1 MNLQKAICFV
11 LGLFSLFWFMGC
23 ENESPKRTAKETVKI
38 GVIYPFSGHSA
49 SSGKDLK
56 AAIELAAEI
65 INQSFDLS
73 IPLAGEKGLSA
84 HGNAAIEI
92 VFKDSQSD
100 ETKARQLVEE
110 LVQKENVTA
119 ILGCYNSSVTAA
131 ASEQAEVLKIPFL
144 NPESTSPILT
154 QRGLKWFFRTTPDDS
169 MFAQNFFAFFSD
181 LNKELNIELPKR
193 LILVY
198 ENRLWGTSV
207 ARAEK
212 KLAMK
217 HEYRIVEDIP
227 YDSKDKSYEAELN
240 NIKAALPGVILQS
253 SYADDA
259 VLLMKGYK
267 EKQINPVAILA
278 MNAGFISPSFLENLG
293 MDGEYVFSREVWA
306 LDIGRKKPLVA
317 TINNLFKERFDRN
330 MNGNSARAFT
340 GLIVLADAINR
351 SKTLEPESIREA
363 LLKTHIKSEQL
374 IMPWDGVV
382 FDPETG
388 QNTGGKGIIV
398 QIQKGE
404 YRTVWPRNLSENP
417 IIWPMPSWSERG
429 ERG

>member
-1 MNLQKAICFV
+1 MNLNKTICLALV
-11 LGLFSLFWFMGC
+11 LLSLLWFMGC
-23 ENESPKRTAKETVKI
+23 EKDTPQNPSAKTVKI
-38 GVIYPFSGHSA
+38 GVIYPLSGHSA

-56 AAIELAAEI
+56 AAIELATEI
-65 INQSFDLS
+65 VNESFDLS
-73 IPLAGEKGLSA
+73 IPLAGGKGLSS
-84 HGNAAIEI
+84 HGNAIIEI

-227 YDSKDKSYEAELN
+227 YDSKDKSYETELK

-253 SYADDA
+253 SYGG
-259 VLLMKGYK
+259 V
-267 EKQINPVAILA
+267 
-278 MNAGFISPSFLENLG
+278 
-293 MDGEYVFSREVWA
+293 
-306 LDIGRKKPLVA
+306 
-317 TINNLFKERFDRN
+317 
-330 MNGNSARAFT
+330 SA
-340 GLIVLADAINR
+340 
-351 SKTLEPESIREA
+351 KTYLRV
-363 LLKTHIKSEQL
+363 KC
-374 IMPWDGVV
+374 
-382 FDPETG
+382 
-388 QNTGGKGIIV
+388 
-398 QIQKGE
+398 
-404 YRTVWPRNLSENP
+404 
-417 IIWPMPSWSERG
+417 
-429 ERG
+429 

>member
-1 MNLQKAICFV
+1 MNLSKTICLTFV
-11 LGLFSLFWFMGC
+11 LLSLLWFMGC
-23 ENESPKRTAKETVKI
+23 EKDTPQNPSAKTVKI
-38 GVIYPFSGHSA
+38 GAIYPLSGHSA

-56 AAIELAAEI
+56 AAIELATEI
-65 INQSFDLS
+65 VNESFDLS
-73 IPLAGEKGLSA
+73 IPLAGEKGLSS
-84 HGNAAIEI
+84 HGNAIIEI

-181 LNKELNIELPKR
+181 LNKELNIEVPKR

-227 YDSKDKSYEAELN
+227 YDSKDKSYETELE
-240 NIKAALPGVILQS
+240 NIKAALPGVILQA

-267 EKQINPVAILA
+267 EKQINPAAILA

-293 MDGEYVFSREVWA
+293 MDGEYIFSREVWA
-306 LDIGRKKPLVA
+306 LDIGRMKPLVA
-317 TINNLFKERFDRN
+317 TINNLFKKRFDRN

-340 GLIVLADAINR
+340 GLLVLADAINR

-374 IMPWDGVV
+374 IMPWDGVI

-404 YRTVWPRNLSENP
+404 YRTVWPRNLSDTP
-417 IIWPMPSWSERG
+417 IIWPMPLWSERG